1 MKHVRRFVA
10 VCVAVVGLSAC
21 ATSGV
26 SVDELRTKANQG
38 DPASQ
43 YSLGAAYDSG
53 QGVQK
58 NLTEA
63 AAWYKK
69 AAEQGHAEAQNSLGS
84 MYQNGQGVSQ
94 DYAEAR
100 RWYQKAADQGNGDAY
115 NNLAFLYD
123 DGLGVKQD
131 KEKAVKLYHAAA
143 DAGSLDAV
151 YNLAKSYWRGE
162 GVKQDLVKAY
172 MWMDFARF
180 YTQSHPNRQLKWR
193 IRREL
198 DEIGSKLT
206 KEQIKQA
213 QAMGREWS
221 DAQQK
226 KRQKN

>member
-1 MKHVRRFVA
+1 VNNVKRFFA

-26 SVDELRTKANQG
+26 SVEELRTKANQG

-43 YSLGAAYDSG
+43 FKLGLAYDSG
-53 QGVQK
+53 QGVQR

-84 MYQNGQGVSQ
+84 MYQNGQGVPQ

-100 RWYQKAADQGNGDAY
+100 RWYQKAADQGNGAAY
-115 NNLAFLYD
+115 NNLGFLYD

-131 KEKAVKLYHAAA
+131 KEKAVKFYHTAA
-143 DAGSLDAV
+143 DAGSLYAV
-151 YNLAKSYWRGE
+151 YNLAKSYWRGD
-162 GVKQDLVKAY
+162 GVKQDLIEAY
-172 MWMDFARF
+172 MWMDLARF
-180 YTQSHPNRQLKWR
+180 YTQFHPNRQLKWR
-193 IRREL
+193 IRGEL
-198 DEIGSKLT
+198 DQIGSQLT
-206 KEQIKQA
+206 KYQIKQA
-213 QAMGREWS
+213 QAMGREWTE
-221 DAQQK
+221 AQQK